1 MNIQEI
7 RIKEPIWKDRSVGI
21 DLNKISDEGVFVT
34 ITYKKE
40 DGSFLY
46 TNSFYLSKEKA
57 NKCEIMKSKK
67 TPTLRRVPIEIMEKL

>member
-40 DGSFLY
+40 D
-46 TNSFYLSKEKA
+46 
-57 NKCEIMKSKK
+57 
-67 TPTLRRVPIEIMEKL
+67 